1 MTDLGTIRPLS
12 DADIGAITDIYNHY
26 IRHSTA
32 TFETEPVTADEM
44 CRRLSDIAASFPC
57 LVCEVDGEVAGYCYT
72 HLWQVRAAY
81 RHTLEVAVYLSP
93 HHTGKDMG
101 FRLMRRLI
109 GECRALNCHAL
120 IACVTA
126 ENEASCALH
135 RKLGFRQVARYAEVG
150 RKFGRWLDVVDFE
163 LLL

>member
-1 MTDLGTIRPLS
+1 MTDLETIRPLS

-32 TFETEPVTADEM
+32 TFETEPVTEDEM
-44 CRRLSDIAASFPC
+44 RRRLSDIAASFPC

-81 RHTLEVAVYLSP
+81 RHTLEVAVYLSR
-93 HHTGKDMG
+93 HHTGTGMG
-101 FRLMRRLI
+101 LRLMRRLI
-109 GECRALNCHAL
+109 GECRALYCHAL